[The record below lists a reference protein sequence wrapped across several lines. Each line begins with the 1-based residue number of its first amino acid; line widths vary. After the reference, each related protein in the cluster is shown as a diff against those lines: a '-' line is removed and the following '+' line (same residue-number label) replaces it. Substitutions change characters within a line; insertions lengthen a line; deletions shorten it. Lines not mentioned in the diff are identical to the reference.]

1 MLQQQVT
8 REIASEKDK
17 PLLCP
22 SAQPD
27 MEGSR
32 IIGVV
37 AGAAP
42 AGHIA
47 YLSEHLAVT
56 DELLVSAAP
65 AKPTDIFRFAA
76 PCEEIACRHFDGT
89 NCHLATRLVQIH
101 PAVTDTLPSCLIRLK
116 CRWFEQ
122 EGKPAC
128 MRCPQAAIESYAPSE
143 DFLHTTLSE
152 ILPSGG
158 QENIAR
164 A

>member
-1 MLQQQVT
+1 MLQQQVVQ
-8 REIASEKDK
+8 EIAQEKDK
-17 PLLCP
+17 TLLCP

-32 IIGVV
+32 IIGVIGGT
-37 AGAAP
+37 AGAAQV
-42 AGHIA
+42 A
-47 YLSEHLAVT
+47 YLSEHLAVS

-65 AKPTDIFRFAA
+65 AKPTEVFRFAA

-89 NCHLATRLVQIH
+89 NCHLARRLVQIQ
-101 PAVTDTLPSCLIRLK
+101 PAVTDTLPPCLIRSK

-128 MRCPQAAIESYAPSE
+128 MRCPHAAIESYEPSE
-143 DFLHTTLSE
+143 EFLHTTLRE

>member
-1 MLQQQVT
+1 MLQQQVA

-17 PLLCP
+17 PLFCP
-22 SAQPD
+22 SAQPE

-32 IIGVV
+32 IIGVIGGT
-37 AGAAP
+37 AEGA
-42 AGHIA
+42 HVA
-47 YLSEHLAVT
+47 YLGESLVVT

-65 AKPTDIFRFAA
+65 AKPTEVFRFAA

-89 NCHLATRLVQIH
+89 NCHLARRLVQIQ
-101 PAVTDTLPSCLIRLK
+101 PAVTDTLPACLIRSK
-116 CRWFEQ
+116 CRWYEQ

-128 MRCPQAAIESYAPSE
+128 MRCPQAAIESYEPTE
-143 DFLHTTLSE
+143 DFLHAALRE